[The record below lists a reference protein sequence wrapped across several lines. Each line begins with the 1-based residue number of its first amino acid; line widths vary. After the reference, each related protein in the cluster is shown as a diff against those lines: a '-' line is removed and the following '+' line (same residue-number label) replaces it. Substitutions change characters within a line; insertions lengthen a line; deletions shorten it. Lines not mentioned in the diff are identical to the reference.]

1 MVLVLRFE
9 LRLNL
14 VRASGLLA
22 IDCRFELH
30 IPNKSIKTGALTIEL
45 DERGEIKY
53 SPILHLYIVLFLVF
67 FEEGCKHRTIFLW
80 HYQKPHIYDQY
91 K

>member
-14 VRASGLLA
+14 VRASGLLV

-30 IPNKSIKTGALTIEL
+30 IPNKSIKAGALTIEL
-45 DERGEIKY
+45 DELGEDINY
-53 SPILHLYIVLFLVF
+53 PHNNANV
-67 FEEGCKHRTIFLW
+67 IFLLFRDVFLR
-80 HYQKPHIYDQY
+80 I
-91 K
+91 

>member
-14 VRASGLLA
+14 VRASGLLV

-30 IPNKSIKTGALTIEL
+30 IPNKSIKAGALTIEL
-45 DERGEIKY
+45 DEHGEIKY
-53 SPILHLYIVLFLVF
+53 SPILHLYIVLYRSREKVNHNFY
-67 FEEGCKHRTIFLW
+67 TIFE
-80 HYQKPHIYDQY
+80 
-91 K
+91 

>member
-14 VRASGLLA
+14 ARASGLLV

-30 IPNKSIKTGALTIEL
+30 IPNKSIKAGALTIEL
-45 DERGEIKY
+45 DEHREDIKY
-53 SPILHLYIVLFLVF
+53 PHNNANVIFLLFLDAYP
-67 FEEGCKHRTIFLW
+67 RI
-80 HYQKPHIYDQY
+80 
-91 K
+91 

>member
-14 VRASGLLA
+14 VRASGLLV

-45 DERGEIKY
+45 DEHGEIKY
-53 SPILHLYIVLFLVF
+53 SPILHQYIFLYHSHEKVNHNFY
-67 FEEGCKHRTIFLW
+67 TIFE
-80 HYQKPHIYDQY
+80 
-91 K
+91 

>member
-14 VRASGLLA
+14 VRASGLLV

-45 DERGEIKY
+45 DEHGEIKY
-53 SPILHLYIVLFLVF
+53 SPILYLYIVLYRSLEKVNHNFY
-67 FEEGCKHRTIFLW
+67 TIFEWRYLK
-80 HYQKPHIYDQY
+80 HYILFQF
-91 K
+91 

>member
-14 VRASGLLA
+14 VRASGLLV

-30 IPNKSIKTGALTIEL
+30 IPNKSIKAGALTIEL
-45 DERGEIKY
+45 DELGEDINY
-53 SPILHLYIVLFLVF
+53 PHNNANV
-67 FEEGCKHRTIFLW
+67 IFLLFRDACLR
-80 HYQKPHIYDQY
+80 I
-91 K
+91 

>member
-14 VRASGLLA
+14 VRASGLLV

-45 DERGEIKY
+45 DEHREIKY
-53 SPILHLYIVLFLVF
+53 SPILYLYIVLYRSREKVNHNFY
-67 FEEGCKHRTIFLW
+67 TIFE
-80 HYQKPHIYDQY
+80 
-91 K
+91 

>member
-14 VRASGLLA
+14 VRASGLLV

-30 IPNKSIKTGALTIEL
+30 IPNKSIKAGALTIEL
-45 DERGEIKY
+45 DEHGEIRY
-53 SPILHLYIVLFLVF
+53 SPILHLYIFLCHSREKVNHNF
-67 FEEGCKHRTIFLW
+67 YTISE
-80 HYQKPHIYDQY
+80 
-91 K
+91 

>member
-14 VRASGLLA
+14 VRASGLLV

-45 DERGEIKY
+45 DEHGEITLLVEY
-53 SPILHLYIVLFLVF
+53 YIYELTL
-67 FEEGCKHRTIFLW
+67 LL
-80 HYQKPHIYDQY
+80 
-91 K
+91 

>member
-14 VRASGLLA
+14 VRASGLLV

-45 DERGEIKY
+45 DEHGEIMV
-53 SPILHLYIVLFLVF
+53 PQVGI
-67 FEEGCKHRTIFLW
+67 EPTM
-80 HYQKPHIYDQY
+80 
-91 K
+91 

>member
-14 VRASGLLA
+14 VRASGLLV

-45 DERGEIKY
+45 DEHGEIKY
-53 SPILHLYIVLFLVF
+53 SPILHLYIFLYRSHEKVNHNF
-67 FEEGCKHRTIFLW
+67 YTIFE
-80 HYQKPHIYDQY
+80 
-91 K
+91 

>member
-14 VRASGLLA
+14 VRASGLLV

-30 IPNKSIKTGALTIEL
+30 IPNKSIKAGALTIEL
-45 DERGEIKY
+45 DEHGASYWSRTNRIEIKSFVPY
-53 SPILHLYIVLFLVF
+53 
-67 FEEGCKHRTIFLW
+67 R
-80 HYQKPHIYDQY
+80 
-91 K
+91 

>member
-14 VRASGLLA
+14 VRASGLLV

-45 DERGEIKY
+45 DEHEEIKY
-53 SPILHLYIVLFLVF
+53 SPILYLYIVLYRSREKVNHNFY
-67 FEEGCKHRTIFLW
+67 TIFEWRYLK
-80 HYQKPHIYDQY
+80 HYILFQF
-91 K
+91 

>member
-14 VRASGLLA
+14 VRASGLLV

-30 IPNKSIKTGALTIEL
+30 IPNKSIKAGALTIEL
-45 DERGEIKY
+45 DEYGEI
-53 SPILHLYIVLFLVF
+53 ILPKF
-67 FEEGCKHRTIFLW
+67 
-80 HYQKPHIYDQY
+80 YQKKNLKNNLYLFFDY
-91 K
+91 LMEG

>member
-14 VRASGLLA
+14 VRASGLLV

-30 IPNKSIKTGALTIEL
+30 IPNKSIKAGALTIEL
-45 DERGEIKY
+45 DEHKI
-53 SPILHLYIVLFLVF
+53 SPLCAASEVRTHVVIVNL
-67 FEEGCKHRTIFLW
+67 
-80 HYQKPHIYDQY
+80 
-91 K
+91 